1 MTFLR
6 KRIALGAAMFAA
18 ATASPCTAQVVDLFS
33 PATIHGVVDLRAG
46 AADGETSFTLAEF
59 GKARFGGDG
68 GPGLRGNVEVA
79 NATLEWTPRF
89 SWDLSAVVDAVVQ
102 PGQEL
107 PIDIGQAYLL
117 YKPVPTSSTR
127 FQFRAGLFYPPV
139 SLENDSRAWGVTD
152 TITPS
157 AINSWIGEEVKVVGV
172 EGKVSHDFGDQAISA
187 TAGVFSFDD
196 TAGTLLAFRGW
207 AMDDSVGQ
215 LNGRYLLPP
224 LSPFIASVQDN
235 ESYTTR
241 DIDNRAGLYGRAEW
255 RTPAG
260 ITLDAFYYDN
270 RGDNVAVT
278 SDWQWAWSTHFADV
292 GARWDLNDHTW
303 LMGQA
308 LEGRTSMGD
317 QSPDGRFADVTFRS
331 AYTLAT
337 HTVGKSAFTLR
348 GDLYDTHDNTDGEY
362 GDTSEHG
369 WTLTGA
375 WRYPLSKLFDLRL
388 EAMRVDSTRPSRVL
402 AGETPHQAQT
412 VLQSSLRL
420 SF

>member
-18 ATASPCTAQVVDLFS
+18 APASPCTARVVDLFA

-127 FQFRAGLFYPPV
+127 FQVRAGLFYPPV

-207 AMDDSVGQ
+207 AMDASVG
-215 LNGRYLLPP
+215 
-224 LSPFIASVQDN
+224 
-235 ESYTTR
+235 
-241 DIDNRAGLYGRAEW
+241 
-255 RTPAG
+255 
-260 ITLDAFYYDN
+260 
-270 RGDNVAVT
+270 
-278 SDWQWAWSTHFADV
+278 H
-292 GARWDLNDHTW
+292 
-303 LMGQA
+303 
-308 LEGRTSMGD
+308 
-317 QSPDGRFADVTFRS
+317 
-331 AYTLAT
+331 
-337 HTVGKSAFTLR
+337 
-348 GDLYDTHDNTDGEY
+348 
-362 GDTSEHG
+362 
-369 WTLTGA
+369 
-375 WRYPLSKLFDLRL
+375 
-388 EAMRVDSTRPSRVL
+388 
-402 AGETPHQAQT
+402 
-412 VLQSSLRL
+412 
-420 SF
+420 